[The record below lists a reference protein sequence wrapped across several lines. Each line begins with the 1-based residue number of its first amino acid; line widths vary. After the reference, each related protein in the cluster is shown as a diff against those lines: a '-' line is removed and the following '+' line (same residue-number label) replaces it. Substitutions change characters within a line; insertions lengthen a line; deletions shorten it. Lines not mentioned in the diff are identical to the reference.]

1 MGRLGLMRILIV
13 TQYFWPESFFVN
25 DLVRWLTKAGHSVT
39 VATGKPNYPSGEIAP
54 GYTRDNVQHETFAGA
69 QVIRIPSRPRYKASA
84 LNLALNYLSFAW
96 SGLLWFPQLLRR
108 QEFDVIL
115 VLAMPITAALPAI
128 LLRRLKRCHLVLWV
142 QDLWPQVVTST
153 GFVESRFAVAALH
166 VLVRFIYRAADTVL
180 VQSNQFVGPIAKMI
194 PEKRIFVL
202 PNFAPAGGEEALP
215 LPIAI
220 ARLFQRRFSVV
231 FAGNLGRAQALSTI
245 VYAARILRFHPEIL
259 IVVAGSGSDSET
271 LRQAVTLAGLTNV
284 QMIGM
289 LDRRMMPEL
298 FRHADCLLVT
308 LGDHP
313 ALNATIPSKIQA
325 YMKAGRPI
333 VGAVNGAA
341 ADLIERARVGL
352 TGQAEDGARLAQ
364 NIIALTKMPAVKR
377 QEMGRAGRAYYE
389 KHFDTDRVL
398 SQLLGILQRGMGCHA

>member
-1 MGRLGLMRILIV
+1 MRILIV
-13 TQYFWPESFFVN
+13 TQYFWPESFVVN

-39 VATGKPNYPSGEIAP
+39 VATGKPNYPTGELAP
-54 GYTRDNVQHETFAGA
+54 GYTRDKVQYETFAGT
-69 QVIRIPSRPRYKASA
+69 QVFRIPSRPRHQATA

-96 SGLLWFPQLLRR
+96 SGLLWFPRLLKRH
-108 QEFDVIL
+108 EFDVIL

-128 LLRRLKRCHLVLWV
+128 LLRWLKRCHLALWV

-153 GFVESRFAVAALH
+153 GFVDSRLVVATLH
-166 VLVRFIYRAADTVL
+166 VLVKFIYRAADTVL

-194 PEKRIFVL
+194 PKKKIFVL
-202 PNFAPAGGEEALP
+202 PNFAPPSDEEALP
-215 LPIAI
+215 LPLAI
-220 ARLFQRRFSVV
+220 AGLFPRRFSVV
-231 FAGNLGRAQALSTI
+231 FAGNLGRAQSLSTI
-245 VYAARILRFHPEIL
+245 VHAARILRLHPDIL
-259 IVVAGSGSDSET
+259 IVVAGTGSHAET
-271 LRQAVTLAGLTNV
+271 LREAVTAAKLTNV

-308 LGDHP
+308 LGNHP

-341 ADLIERARVGL
+341 ADLIERAGVGL
-352 TGQAEDGARLAQ
+352 TGQAEDGAGLAQ
-364 NIIALTKMPAVKR
+364 NIIALTKMPAIKR

-389 KHFDTDRVL
+389 KHFDADQVL
-398 SQLLGILQRGMGCHA
+398 SRLLGILQREMSCHA

>member
-1 MGRLGLMRILIV
+1 MRILIV
-13 TQYFWPESFFVN
+13 TQYFWPESFVVN

-39 VATGKPNYPSGEIAP
+39 VATGKPNYPTGELAP
-54 GYTRDNVQHETFAGA
+54 GYTRDNVQYETFAGA
-69 QVIRIPSRPRYKASA
+69 QVIRIPSRPRHKATA

-96 SGLLWFPQLLRR
+96 SGLLWFPRLLKRH
-108 QEFDVIL
+108 EFDVIL

-128 LLRRLKRCHLVLWV
+128 LLRWLKRCHLALWV

-153 GFVESRFAVAALH
+153 GFVDSRFVVVTLH

-194 PEKRIFVL
+194 PKKRIFVL
-202 PNFAPAGGEEALP
+202 PNFAPPGDEEALP
-215 LPIAI
+215 LPRAI
-220 ARLFQRRFSVV
+220 AGLFPRRFSVV
-231 FAGNLGRAQALSTI
+231 FAGNLGRAQSLSTI
-245 VYAARILRFHPEIL
+245 VHAARILRFYPEVV
-259 IVVAGSGSDSET
+259 IVIAGTGSHAET
-271 LRQAVTLAGLTNV
+271 LRQAIAAAELTNV

-298 FRHADCLLVT
+298 FRRADCLLVT

-333 VGAVNGAA
+333 VGAVSGAA
-341 ADLIERARVGL
+341 ADLIDRAGVGL
-352 TGQAEDGARLAQ
+352 TVQAGDGAGLAQ
-364 NIIALTKMPAVKR
+364 SIIALTKMPATKR
-377 QEMGRAGRAYYE
+377 LEMGRAGRAYYE
-389 KHFDTDRVL
+389 QHFNADQVL
-398 SQLLGILQRGMGCHA
+398 SRLLGILQRGMSCHA